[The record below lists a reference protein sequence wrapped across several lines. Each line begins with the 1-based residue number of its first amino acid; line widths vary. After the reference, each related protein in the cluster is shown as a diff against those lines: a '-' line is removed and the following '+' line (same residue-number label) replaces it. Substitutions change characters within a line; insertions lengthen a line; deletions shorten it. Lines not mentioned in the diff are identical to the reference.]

1 LCHDCSPDYNF
12 VYDHAALLSR
22 RLNSWCRKGIRR
34 LIDRFID
41 NQSKEEGN
49 QAVPH
54 PVAGRFDVRYVK
66 KTEEGVG
73 YIEKN
78 MERLTEEYLSVRR
91 KSDSKSF
98 HLSKEE

>member
-1 LCHDCSPDYNF
+1 
-12 VYDHAALLSR
+12 
-22 RLNSWCRKGIRR
+22 
-34 LIDRFID
+34 
-41 NQSKEEGN
+41 
-49 QAVPH
+49 
-54 PVAGRFDVRYVK
+54 VRYVK

-78 MERLTEEYLSVRR
+78 MERLTEEYLNVRR